1 MASGHVH
8 PQIEAL
14 RIAWAESVRSTIEI
28 GQGLS
33 EAQWVLQSPC
43 PGWRLKDL
51 ISHLVGLEEFLLDP
65 VEIEIPT
72 APERAWVK
80 NDFGQFNEVAVDL
93 RRERTGK
100 EILAELERVV
110 EARDAAW
117 RLDDRAP
124 DVEVLFTPV
133 GILSLGLLLWRR
145 VFDAWAHNQDLRM
158 PLGLS
163 GDLDGAAARMIY
175 PQVAKLLPATFAKK
189 CAAPIGTSI
198 WITVTGPGAFAYGA
212 IINEE
217 KRGEFLK
224 APPAKPNS
232 SIRISTHDWYLLTCG
247 RTGREKVDAEIGGDH
262 DLAEK
267 IIANLIIAP

>member
-1 MASGHVH
+1 MASEQIH

-14 RIAWAESVRSTIEI
+14 RIAWGESVRSTIKI
-28 GQGLS
+28 GKGLS
-33 EAQWVLQSPC
+33 EEQWLLQSPC

-65 VEIEIPT
+65 QEFEIPAT
-72 APERAWVK
+72 SEIPWVK
-80 NDFGQFNEVAVDL
+80 NGFGEFNEVAVEL
-93 RRERTGK
+93 RRDRTGA
-100 EILAELERVV
+100 EVLAEFERVV

-133 GILSLGLLLWRR
+133 GILPLGLLLWRR

-163 GDLDGAAARMIY
+163 GDLDGLAAKMIY
-175 PQVAKLLPATFAKK
+175 PQVARLLPAIFAKK
-189 CAAPIGTSI
+189 CAAPIGASI
-198 WITVTGPGAFAYGA
+198 WITATGPGAFTYGA

-247 RTGREKVDAEIGGDH
+247 REGREKVDVEIGGDH
-262 DLAEK
+262 DLAETVM
-267 IIANLIIAP
+267 ANLIITP